1 MVGRL
6 VVSSSSMGERGGL
19 GAHTHGSTPIHPRPS
34 PQGRLRC
41 QGRIARPEMRL
52 LPLSFE
58 GKASVTCKDIVNTV
72 VVFSEV
78 CQFVGNGQ
86 DVYGR
91 RPPPAAAA
99 A

>member
-1 MVGRL
+1 
-6 VVSSSSMGERGGL
+6 
-19 GAHTHGSTPIHPRPS
+19 
-34 PQGRLRC
+34 
-41 QGRIARPEMRL
+41 MRL